1 MQKQTISNF
10 VFLPVPAEQLA
21 LAEINVFLPMQY
33 YVSEG
38 KLVVENVKDVGEV
51 VCDGDCGGCP
61 MSEMEHDSTGKCK
74 CTEKRKGSEVD

>member
-1 MQKQTISNF
+1 MQKQIISDF
-10 VFLPVPAEQLA
+10 VFLPVPTEQLA
-21 LAEINVFLPMQY
+21 EAKINVFLPMQY

-61 MSEMEHDSTGKCK
+61 MSEMEYSNNEKCK
-74 CTEKRKGSEVD
+74 YNRKKRGVSGV